1 MAANFRSRMLH
12 HGKISRVFS
21 VFSPSKK
28 LVNQRLV
35 LARVSGQK
43 GGKGEGGRKRRR
55 KRGNRRLGRKEKG
68 SFSKGSCWT
77 PSPSSF
83 FLSLFPFSSP
93 FFIIFFFARPSPRE
107 TLFTRP
113 WTVRVVGGAALIDI
127 PRVPFRATIP
137 DFISSDFFP
146 LFFLRNEKSSAFR
159 TRDSTNI
166 SRRRRFFEG
175 TSSSIVTNLLESP
188 MFSNVFDSWFLW
200 NRGWWSRN
208 RDRCWSNNDGLTDTL
223 SSWTGFRT
231 FLIDWKEFLF
241 LFLA

>member
-21 VFSPSKK
+21 VFSPPKK

-55 KRGNRRLGRKEKG
+55 KRENRRLGRKEKG

-107 TLFTRP
+107 TLFTR
-113 WTVRVVGGAALIDI
+113 TVRVVGGAALIDI

-137 DFISSDFFP
+137 DFISSDLRP

-159 TRDSTNI
+159 TRDFGTN
-166 SRRRRFFEG
+166 
-175 TSSSIVTNLLESP
+175 TSKREKEETIFRGNVVEHRHESPFESP
-188 MFSNVFDSWFLW
+188 MFSNAFDSWFL
-200 NRGWWSRN
+200 
-208 RDRCWSNNDGLTDTL
+208 
-223 SSWTGFRT
+223 
-231 FLIDWKEFLF
+231 
-241 LFLA
+241 